1 MGADFKINEYGEII
15 REDSSTEKTDK
26 KPKKS
31 NKILF
36 YFFCFFISLVL
47 VIVGFL
53 LNNNLNS
60 HMRNENLDNLNDNPP
75 ARIQSCPEVFLN
87 GNIGSSLTVKM
98 YLRYDGNNSYSGW
111 YYYIENGPDNKLTL
125 HGTFRNG
132 ILTLDEYNASGERTG
147 TFEGVFNGSSY
158 SGTLYVYH
166 SNKTFNFTLYDL

>member
-36 YFFCFFISLVL
+36 YFFISLVL

-60 HMRNENLDNLNDNPP
+60 HTRNENLDNLNDNLP
-75 ARIQSCPEVFLN
+75 ARIQSSPEVFLN

-111 YYYIENGPDNKLTL
+111 YYYLKNGPNNKLIL
-125 HGTFRNG
+125 QGTAKND
-132 ILTLDEYNASGERTG
+132 ILRLDEYNTNGERTG